1 MTLEILVKFF
11 WINMKKLLES
21 FTFLFDI
28 VSYTIL
34 EAIASFY
41 TNRVFILVYAATL
54 SATQKEAKYF

>member
-1 MTLEILVKFF
+1 
-11 WINMKKLLES
+11 MKKLLES

-54 SATQKEAKYF
+54 